1 MGPKYLSQKMWTL
14 DYRPRFIE
22 LVSEVNAEML
32 HFVVKKVKNAL
43 NMAGKPVNGSR
54 VLVLGVAY

>member
-1 MGPKYLSQKMWTL
+1 MGPNYLSQKMWTL